1 MLERHL
7 LEHSRIPKRMVPT
20 TVANLLYLDKPGAVA
35 PQVEPGPLTGLG
47 SLIEHP
53 IKNGY

>member
-7 LEHSRIPKRMVPT
+7 LEHSRVPKRMVPT
-20 TVANLLYLDKPGAVA
+20 TVANLLYLDKPGVVA
-35 PQVEPGPLTGLG
+35 PQGEPDHLTMLG